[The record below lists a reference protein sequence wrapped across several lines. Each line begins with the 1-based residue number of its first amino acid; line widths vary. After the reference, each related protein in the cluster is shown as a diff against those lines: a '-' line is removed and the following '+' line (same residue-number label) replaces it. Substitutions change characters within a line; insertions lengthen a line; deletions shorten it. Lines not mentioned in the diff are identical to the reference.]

1 MSRHADLA
9 RVKSGMIRR
18 LAEWWLGFPGPPD
31 RADFDPLQWKR
42 ELPYLLIAEGC
53 AHPRAGEK
61 LRIRYRLVGSACVY
75 AAGFDFTGRY
85 LDDMQTPHSPED
97 WRGHYEAARASARPV
112 YGEAAVPT
120 FHGQPFAYEFGILP
134 LTAGGGEIRQFLGIE
149 DFGRLQPRL
158 QSTLLDLTL
167 HKASE

>member
-1 MSRHADLA
+1 MSGHADLA
-9 RVKSGMIRR
+9 RVKSGMIRA

-42 ELPYLLIAEGC
+42 QLPFLLIAEGSGGKGD
-53 AHPRAGEK
+53 P

-85 LDDMQTPHSPED
+85 LDEMQSPQSTED
-97 WRGHYEAARASARPV
+97 WLGHYRAALESRRPF
-112 YGEAAVPT
+112 YGEAKVPT
-120 FHGQPFAYEFGILP
+120 LHGQPYPYEFAIFP
-134 LTAGGGEIRQFLGIE
+134 LTAGGREIRQFLGIE

-167 HKASE
+167 RRASE